1 MDPEFAQ
8 DQYDC
13 EIEGYTQHVDFVF
26 KDPLDLDYNEGQ
38 KQTFRAIDLYDW
50 DALEVL
56 TNSLDED
63 QRIVLDIGV
72 DYAKAVV
79 KSRYANGPVVE
90 PELLVI
96 QGGAGTG
103 KSTLIDVLSQ
113 HMEHIFR
120 APGDN
125 PEHPYIVKA
134 AFTGTAAANI
144 RGQTLHFAFS
154 FSFGNQ
160 FFSLSDKTR
169 EERRNQLENLQ
180 VVIIDEFSFIKADM
194 LYLLDLRLREIKQV
208 TDVPFGGVSIFFFG
222 DIL

>member
-1 MDPEFAQ
+1 M
-8 DQYDC
+8 
-13 EIEGYTQHVDFVF
+13 
-26 KDPLDLDYNEGQ
+26 L
-38 KQTFRAIDLYDW
+38 
-50 DALEVL
+50 
-56 TNSLDED
+56 
-63 QRIVLDIGV
+63 
-72 DYAKAVV
+72 VV
-79 KSRYANGPVVE
+79 
-90 PELLVI
+90 

-103 KSTLIDVLSQ
+103 KSTVIDVLSQ

-120 APGDN
+120 TPGDN

-144 RGQTLHFAFS
+144 RGQTLHSAFS

-160 FFSLSDKTR
+160 FFSLSDKVR

-208 TDVPFGGVSIFFFG
+208 NDVPFGGVSIFFLVIFYNYVQSV
-222 DIL
+222 LPTFFRSL